1 MEVCRCVEFT
11 GVELTGG
18 AEVAALV
25 EKVVTGPM
33 EKAATFRSGGKDGPR
48 AEEGRS
54 GQEAPWRERKTSSH
68 ARTRW
73 RCWPTAGV
81 RTL

>member
-18 AEVAALV
+18 AEVAAPV
-25 EKVVTGPM
+25 EKAVIGPV
-33 EKAATFRSGGKDGPR
+33 EKAVTFRSGGKDGPR
-48 AEEGRS
+48 VEEGRS
-54 GQEAPWRERKTSSH
+54 GQEAPWRARKTSSH
-68 ARTRW
+68 ARARW
-73 RCWPTAGV
+73 RCWPAADV